1 MKTFNSEKTILAII
15 KFGAVI
21 PTLIF
26 SFLITYTIIKQKDE
40 TFNKKIETIKSEF
53 INKEK
58 LHIKNEIDITW
69 KIKNFKSKKSPAN
82 AGTASVKIADGKDFN
97 ITNINDV
104 YVLEGII
111 REAQNAIRTAPDFG
125 AFGVG

>member
-1 MKTFNSEKTILAII
+1 MKRK
-15 KFGAVI
+15 
-21 PTLIF
+21 
-26 SFLITYTIIKQKDE
+26 
-40 TFNKKIETIKSEF
+40 EF
-53 INKEK
+53 IECMQIHKYKKCNSNLASENY
-58 LHIKNEIDITW
+58 IKNEIDITW

-82 AGTASVKIADGKDFN
+82 VGTVSVKIADGKDFN
-97 ITNINDV
+97 ITNINDI